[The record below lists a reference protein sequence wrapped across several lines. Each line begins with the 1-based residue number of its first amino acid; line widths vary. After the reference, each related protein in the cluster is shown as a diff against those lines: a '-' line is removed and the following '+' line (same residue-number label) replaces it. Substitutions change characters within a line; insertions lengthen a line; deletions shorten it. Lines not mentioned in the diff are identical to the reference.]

1 MRLLSLVIVLM
12 CVWMLLSGHTDPL
25 VLSMGAASIV
35 LITWLAARMHVV
47 DAEGVPVDVSHRAL
61 PYSIW
66 LLGQIVGS
74 NIAMAKLVLQEE
86 PSIQPQL
93 VRVPTGTDSD
103 LGRVVYAN
111 SITMTPGT
119 VTIEARA
126 DSLLVHAISDEVAE
140 QLRSGVMERRAA
152 RIALGGKAR

>member
-1 MRLLSLVIVLM
+1 MRLLGLVIVLA
-12 CVWMLLSGHTDPL
+12 CIWMLLSGHTDPL
-25 VLSMGAASIV
+25 PLAMGAASIA
-35 LITWLAARMHVV
+35 LITWLAHRMQVV
-47 DAEGVPVDVSHRAL
+47 DAEGVPVDISHRAL

-66 LLGQIVGS
+66 LLGQIVKS
-74 NIAMAKLVLQEE
+74 NIALARLVVQVK

-93 VRVPTGTDSD
+93 FRVPTGTGSD

-119 VTIEARA
+119 VTLEAGA

-140 QLRSGVMERRAA
+140 GLRSGTMQRRAM
-152 RIALGGKAR
+152 RIALGGESS